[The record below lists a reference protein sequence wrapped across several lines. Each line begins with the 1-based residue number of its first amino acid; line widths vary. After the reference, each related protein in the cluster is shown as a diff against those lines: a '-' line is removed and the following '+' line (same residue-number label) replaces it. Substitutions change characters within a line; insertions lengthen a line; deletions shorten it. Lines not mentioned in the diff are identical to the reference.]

1 MTVITT
7 SNKQR
12 RSPRNGI
19 LIALLV
25 VVAIIGT
32 VLFMVSRTSKPH
44 QPTPPPISDG
54 GTIEAHKPEKAPAK
68 SPEETA
74 KPTTTENQVD
84 APVAEQQLTE
94 PDKTSEPPKSTRPK
108 TPEELGLPIHDK
120 EEKQKIRKSF
130 DTNTERIISGFAN
143 TKRGYAPPPLLN
155 LPMGENLME
164 ILERDIVIYDDDDEK
179 VQKAKENC
187 AALKEELK
195 KYIADGGTAE
205 NFLSWYHNE
214 LTKDFNTWKESQMYI
229 VELMKQGM
237 VTEADEYMA
246 KANEALEK
254 AGIRT
259 VTIPENLRKLGESK
273 LKELQ
278 EKGQ

>member
-1 MTVITT
+1 MAVITT

-12 RSPRNGI
+12 RSPRNCI

-25 VVAIIGT
+25 VVAILGI
-32 VLFMVSRTSKPH
+32 VLFMVSRNSK
-44 QPTPPPISDG
+44 PTPPPVSDG
-54 GTIEAHKPEKAPAK
+54 GTIEVHKTEKALAR

-74 KPTTTENQVD
+74 TTTITEKHSD
-84 APVAEQQLTE
+84 APLAEQPIAESDTTLEQ
-94 PDKTSEPPKSTRPK
+94 SQSTRPK

-120 EEKQKIRKSF
+120 EEKKKNRQAFTTS
-130 DTNTERIISGFAN
+130 TERIISGFAN

-179 VQKAKENC
+179 IQKAKENC

-195 KYIADGGTAE
+195 KYIAEGGTAE

-237 VTEADEYMA
+237 VMEAYEYMA

-273 LKELQ
+273 LQELHEKEQ
-278 EKGQ
+278 

>member
-1 MTVITT
+1 MPVITT

-12 RSPRNGI
+12 RSPRNCI

-25 VVAIIGT
+25 VVAILGT
-32 VLFMVSRTSKPH
+32 VLFMVSSNSKPH
-44 QPTPPPISDG
+44 QPTPPPVSDG
-54 GTIEAHKPEKAPAK
+54 GTIEVHKSEKALAR

-74 KPTTTENQVD
+74 TTTITEKNSD
-84 APVAEQQLTE
+84 APLAEQPIAESDTTLEQ
-94 PDKTSEPPKSTRPK
+94 SQSTRPK

-120 EEKQKIRKSF
+120 EEKKKIRQAFATS
-130 DTNTERIISGFAN
+130 TERIISGFAN

-179 VQKAKENC
+179 IQKAKENC

-195 KYIADGGTAE
+195 MYIAEGGTAE

-237 VTEADEYMA
+237 VMEADEYMA

-278 EKGQ
+278 EKEQ